1 VAGRRYKIIS
11 ASIRNMEDQDESVN
25 DDICRRLYADD
36 IVYDDQKMHLLLV
49 NIMEVR
55 SERIR
60 NYFKI

>member
-1 VAGRRYKIIS
+1 MAGRRYKIIS